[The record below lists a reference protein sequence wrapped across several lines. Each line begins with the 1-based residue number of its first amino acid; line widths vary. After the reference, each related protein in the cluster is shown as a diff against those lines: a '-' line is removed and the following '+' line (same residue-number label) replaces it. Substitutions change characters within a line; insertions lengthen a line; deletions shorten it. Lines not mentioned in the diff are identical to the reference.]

1 MKQRAMCP
9 RCHRR
14 FGSSKLFFL
23 FPVSWGGGEWGGR
36 SMWVD
41 GISVIEESESVRKT
55 HFWLCCCRYER
66 AVCEDK
72 CALDPSSTRRSNSR
86 IWDVC
91 EMCAVQISHPAILC
105 AVDFDSIPNMY
116 SPCQAPTR
124 TYRIYILGSTLGL
137 WWGGWNR
144 MTNEGRHVGRTGW
157 ERNRTSNDERKLVER
172 REIINKRNLYP
183 SRSFHFFSSFLR
195 ALRFF
200 VIFFSALFRSSAELH
215 TLLLAFWEI

>member
-1 MKQRAMCP
+1 MEQRAMCP

-14 FGSSKLFFL
+14 FGSSKLFSFL
-23 FPVSWGGGEWGGR
+23 RVGVVVDGEGGR
-36 SMWVD
+36 CGWM
-41 GISVIEESESVRKT
+41 ESVWLKSRKV
-55 HFWLCCCRYER
+55 CER
-66 AVCEDK
+66 HTFGSALLPIRESTVCEDK

-91 EMCAVQISHPAILC
+91 EMCAVQIFHPAILC
-105 AVDFDSIPNMY
+105 AVAFDSIPNMY

-137 WWGGWNR
+137 WCGGMESNDERRQAWQAD
-144 MTNEGRHVGRTGW
+144 GVGA
-157 ERNRTSNDERKLVER
+157 RNRTSNDERKIVER

-183 SRSFHFFSSFLR
+183 SRSFHFFFLFPSCASVFR
-195 ALRFF
+195 HFF
-200 VIFFSALFRSSAELH
+200 PLFRSSAELH